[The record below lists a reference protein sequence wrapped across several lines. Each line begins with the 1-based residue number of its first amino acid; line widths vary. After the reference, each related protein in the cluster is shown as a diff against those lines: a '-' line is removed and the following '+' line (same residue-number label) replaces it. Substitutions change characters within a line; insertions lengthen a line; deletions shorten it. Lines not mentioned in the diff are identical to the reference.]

1 MCVFFFMLKLHITF
15 GAMMNSWWAKDD
27 SPLDVMG

>member
-1 MCVFFFMLKLHITF
+1 MYNAELSFQKNKML
-15 GAMMNSWWAKDD
+15 GAMLNSWWAKDD